1 MLPLWIR
8 LLPATVAAV
17 VAILIMGMGIPP
29 VGGLRDSW
37 MTVGMTTC
45 REIVILPA
53 GKTKAQSTVSV
64 PAAATSVEPAVAVA
78 AALWTVEIVGA
89 VATRVRAP
97 AQPLVAPL
105 SAMTP
110 RAGGRW
116 LVMSPMATS
125 GRPGSNHGRP
135 ARLP

>member
-8 LLPATVAAV
+8 LLTATVAAV
-17 VAILIMGMGIPP
+17 VAILLMGMGVPT
-29 VGGLRDSW
+29 VGMLRDSR

-45 REIVILPA
+45 GDIVILPA
-53 GKTKAQSTVSV
+53 GMTTVQSTV
-64 PAAATSVEPAVAVA
+64 ATTSVETAVAVA
-78 AALWTVEIVGA
+78 AALWTVEIVGE